1 MMRNRLLAIL
11 RLEAG
16 MWVRALI
23 RMAGRLA
30 RCSYTLGVYLV
41 TKCEINQLRIDY

>member
-41 TKCEINQLRIDY
+41 AKCEINQ